1 MWLKDDDVTGLD
13 RLFPDII
20 LNGSQ
25 KVIVNGQGRKILGTL
40 LITPPFTDKEGNV
53 VIIVIPVNPL
63 VTISP
68 TRTMTAS
75 QTDMITTTLGPGL
88 NFHLLFYNKILFSKR
103 KMSFERVV
111 YR

>member
-1 MWLKDDDVTGLD
+1 M
-13 RLFPDII
+13 
-20 LNGSQ
+20 
-25 KVIVNGQGRKILGTL
+25 IVNGQGRKILGTL

-88 NFHLLFYNKILFSKR
+88 NFFIHHFIIKHLLVLYLCVVNVLYLNEIIFVLILIYLQFLHSI
-103 KMSFERVV
+103 
-111 YR
+111 YRL